1 METLTSFWNVL
12 AMMSP
17 WLLSGFFLAGMASVL
32 LPREWVVGAMGRA
45 KGWRGVLNA
54 VLIGV
59 PLPICSCGVLP
70 LTTGLRNAGAGKG
83 AVAGFLISTPQTG
96 IGSIL
101 AWSRG

>member
-17 WLLSGFFLAGMASVL
+17 WLLAGFFLAGMASVL

-70 LTTGLRNAGAGKG
+70 LTTGLRKAGAGKG
-83 AVAGFLISTPQTG
+83 AVASFLISTPQTG
-96 IGSIL
+96 IDSIL
-101 AWSRG
+101 ALSRG